1 MKKISI
7 VFFLRLSV
15 FTSYAQNDE
24 LYDQILDMAENGSI
38 NEAIK
43 QTLPIAK
50 SRDRD
55 FQNLLGCIYEEK
67 GEFIT
72 GVEW

>member
-7 VFFLRLSV
+7 VFFLCLSV

-55 FQNLLGCIYEEK
+55 FQNLLGSLVSRLNETTSI
-67 GEFIT
+67 
-72 GVEW
+72 